1 MLRTALFLLALVS
14 PTLAADTV
22 RTEAARLR
30 FSVPA
35 AWTRVPAPSDF
46 RAAQLRIPRTA
57 EDKEDGSLVLYHFGE
72 GKGGGVEENLDR
84 WYGQFAQPDGRP
96 SRDAAVIT
104 MKTVNKLRVT
114 AVDLSGTYQGM
125 GMGGAKDA
133 AKPGYR
139 MLAAVVEGEGG
150 PWFWK
155 AIGPE
160 VTMAGAK
167 SGFDAMLASL
177 EAHR

>member
-1 MLRTALFLLALVS
+1 MLRIALVLVALVS
-14 PTLAADTV
+14 PTFAADTV

-30 FSVPA
+30 FAAPA
-35 AWTRVPAPSDF
+35 SWTRVPAPSDF
-46 RAAQLRIPRTA
+46 RAAQWKIPRA
-57 EDKEDGSLVLYHFGE
+57 ADDKEDGTLVLYYFGA

-84 WYGQFAQPDGRP
+84 WYGQFTQPDSRP

-104 MKTVNKLRVT
+104 VKTVNGLRVT

-160 VTMAGAK
+160 ATIAAAK

-177 EAHR
+177 EVHR